1 MSTAPAASTPALR
14 KLHGS
19 PTWLGSSAMNGAGD
33 GVPGSGWPTV
43 VWRRNA
49 TPARR
54 RAANVA
60 SSSGGGGGDVAE
72 GLDADPDRDGR
83 VVLGRVLAQ
92 EVAAHDDHPGVG
104 VELHPVR
111 AGSAGFSALNT
122 ISYEPSGPKVNW
134 LSLMSAST
142 RPLNPPSTAS
152 ECTVKEM

>member
-60 SSSGGGGGDVAE
+60 SSSGGGGATSPRGSMPIRTATVGSFWAE
-72 GLDADPDRDGR
+72 CSRR
-83 VVLGRVLAQ
+83 
-92 EVAAHDDHPGVG
+92 
-104 VELHPVR
+104 
-111 AGSAGFSALNT
+111 
-122 ISYEPSGPKVNW
+122 K
-134 LSLMSAST
+134 
-142 RPLNPPSTAS
+142 
-152 ECTVKEM
+152 